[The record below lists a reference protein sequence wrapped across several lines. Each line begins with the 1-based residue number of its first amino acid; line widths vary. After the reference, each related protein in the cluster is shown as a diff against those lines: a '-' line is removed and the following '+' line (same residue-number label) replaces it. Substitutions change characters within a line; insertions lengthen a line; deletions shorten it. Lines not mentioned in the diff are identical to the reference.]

1 MIQYMR
7 PLEDS
12 VRIVLLSGCPLGYPL
27 WILYGWPLYSP
38 LGCPLWILYGCPLYS
53 PPRMPL
59 AGSVRM
65 APLFAPSGGPRALYQ
80 RGYAPR
86 MEVVDLVRVAV
97 KYGVQKIC
105 HNCRIIVRFARQK

>member
-1 MIQYMR
+1 M
-7 PLEDS
+7 
-12 VRIVLLSGCPLGYPL
+12 
-27 WILYGWPLYSP
+27 
-38 LGCPLWILYGCPLYS
+38 

-59 AGSVRM
+59 VDSVRMPPLFAPRM
-65 APLFAPSGGPRALYQ
+65 APLFAPSGGPLSLYQ

>member
-1 MIQYMR
+1 MPLVDSVRMPPLFAPR
-7 PLEDS
+7 MPLEDS
-12 VRIVLLSGCPLGYPL
+12 VRVTPLFGPL
-27 WILYGWPLYSP
+27 GWPLYSP
-38 LGCPLWILYGCPLYS
+38 P
-53 PPRMPL
+53 
-59 AGSVRM
+59 
-65 APLFAPSGGPRALYQ
+65 GGPRALYQ

>member
-12 VRIVLLSGCPLGYPL
+12 VRVTPLFA
-27 WILYGWPLYSP
+27 
-38 LGCPLWILYGCPLYS
+38 
-53 PPRMPL
+53 PRMPL

-65 APLFAPSGGPRALYQ
+65 APLFAPSGGPRSLYQ

>member
-12 VRIVLLSGCPLGYPL
+12 VRIAFYPDALSD
-27 WILYGWPLYSP
+27 
-38 LGCPLWILYGCPLYS
+38 
-53 PPRMPL
+53 
-59 AGSVRM
+59 
-65 APLFAPSGGPRALYQ
+65 APCGFGTGDPFIRPSGGPRSLYQ

>member
-1 MIQYMR
+1 
-7 PLEDS
+7 
-12 VRIVLLSGCPLGYPL
+12 
-27 WILYGWPLYSP
+27 
-38 LGCPLWILYGCPLYS
+38 
-53 PPRMPL
+53 
-59 AGSVRM
+59 M

>member
-12 VRIVLLSGCPLGYPL
+12 VRVT
-27 WILYGWPLYSP
+27 
-38 LGCPLWILYGCPLYS
+38 
-53 PPRMPL
+53 
-59 AGSVRM
+59 
-65 APLFAPSGGPRALYQ
+65 PLFAPSGGPCGFCTDDPFIRPSDAPCGFGTDGPFIRPSGGPRSLYQ

>member
-12 VRIVLLSGCPLGYPL
+12 VRIAFYPDAPSDAPSGSVRMAPLFAPRIPL
-27 WILYGWPLYSP
+27 VDSVRMPPLFA
-38 LGCPLWILYGCPLYS
+38 
-53 PPRMPL
+53 PRMPL

-65 APLFAPSGGPRALYQ
+65 APLFAPSGGPRSLYQ

>member
-12 VRIVLLSGCPLGYPL
+12 VRIALLFGCPLGYPL
-27 WILYGWPLYSP
+27 WILYG
-38 LGCPLWILYGCPLYS
+38 CPLYS
-53 PPRMPL
+53 PSRMPLVDSVRMPPLFAPRMPL

-65 APLFAPSGGPRALYQ
+65 APLFAPSGGPRSLYQ

-86 MEVVDLVRVAV
+86 KEVVDLVRVAV

>member
-1 MIQYMR
+1 MFDCDDFLRPRRENPIRMPVLMIQYMR
-7 PLEDS
+7 LLEDS
-12 VRIVLLSGCPLGYPL
+12 VRVTPLFGPL
-27 WILYGWPLYSP
+27 GWPLYSP
-38 LGCPLWILYGCPLYS
+38 P
-53 PPRMPL
+53 
-59 AGSVRM
+59 
-65 APLFAPSGGPRALYQ
+65 GGPRALYQ

>member
-12 VRIVLLSGCPLGYPL
+12 VRIAFIRMPSRTPLAGSVRVTPL
-27 WILYGWPLYSP
+27 FAPRMPLVDSVRMTP
-38 LGCPLWILYGCPLYS
+38 LFAS
-53 PPRMPL
+53 RMPL

-65 APLFAPSGGPRALYQ
+65 VHLFAPSGGPRSLYQ

>member
-12 VRIVLLSGCPLGYPL
+12 VRIALLFGCPPRIPL
-27 WILYGWPLYSP
+27 VDSVRMPPLFA
-38 LGCPLWILYGCPLYS
+38 
-53 PPRMPL
+53 PRMPL

-65 APLFAPSGGPRALYQ
+65 APLFAPSGGPRSLYQ

>member
-12 VRIVLLSGCPLGYPL
+12 VRVTPLFGPLG
-27 WILYGWPLYSP
+27 W
-38 LGCPLWILYGCPLYS
+38 PLWILYGCPLYS
-53 PPRMPL
+53 PSRMPLAGSVRVTPLFAPRMPL

>member
-1 MIQYMR
+1 MPPRI
-7 PLEDS
+7 PLADS
-12 VRIVLLSGCPLGYPL
+12 VRMTPLFA
-27 WILYGWPLYSP
+27 S
-38 LGCPLWILYGCPLYS
+38 
-53 PPRMPL
+53 RMPL
-59 AGSVRM
+59 VGSVRVT
-65 APLFAPSGGPRALYQ
+65 PLFAPSGGPRALYQ

>member
-12 VRIVLLSGCPLGYPL
+12 VRIALLFGPLGCQPRRFQSDAHLFGYPL
-27 WILYGWPLYSP
+27 FE
-38 LGCPLWILYGCPLYS
+38 C
-53 PPRMPL
+53 
-59 AGSVRM
+59 
-65 APLFAPSGGPRALYQ
+65 PSGGPRALYQ

>member
-7 PLEDS
+7 PIEDS
-12 VRIVLLSGCPLGYPL
+12 VRIVLLFGCPLGCQPRRFQSDAHLFGYPL
-27 WILYGWPLYSP
+27 FE
-38 LGCPLWILYGCPLYS
+38 C
-53 PPRMPL
+53 
-59 AGSVRM
+59 
-65 APLFAPSGGPRALYQ
+65 PSGGPRSLYQ

>member
-1 MIQYMR
+1 MPPRI
-7 PLEDS
+7 PLVDS
-12 VRIVLLSGCPLGYPL
+12 VRMAPLFA
-27 WILYGWPLYSP
+27 
-38 LGCPLWILYGCPLYS
+38 
-53 PPRMPL
+53 PRMPLADSVRMPPLFAPRIPL

-65 APLFAPSGGPRALYQ
+65 APLFAPSGGPRSLYQ